1 VVEPGPGDDA
11 VGIVVLANDKGEG
24 FECVLGG
31 TGRMRG
37 FMLRD
42 RQSRVLWSDEW
53 APWQVYEPAI
63 IEIVVESGRLRCQ
76 LIHWDGTEL
85 VSQSEWVKID
95 SDSTNKPGHLGLMTE
110 GGIARFWGWEIADDP
125 LMAMTPNAPNKL
137 RLTGGA
143 DSMWVLNGGDWRW
156 SDRKRDAV
164 VQAATVERAWVYHKG
179 VTGKHRPFSCQ
190 VEVERGAGGAGMVFQ
205 GRGPDKPGLLAW
217 LGGRP
222 GEGSLMLYT
231 LKTDGFNAEWSSPG
245 GLWRFDIPY
254 ILVGQTKPGHAR
266 VQLLDGDGNTS
277 IVQSP
282 WIEVPAQVADQPG
295 MIGFHT
301 WRGSAIFSDFLEPN
315 VSNTSDQ
322 LEVKQAPTLSAWS
335 WERDPERGLT
345 FRGEQPG
352 ELLNRDVSGT
362 HGTWRCKITP
372 GPRSS
377 SADLLV
383 QTSPDYQDGFA
394 CRIETK
400 EAHWKA
406 RLIAL
411 PGRIL
416 WTSPPKPHEP
426 GTTYVVE
433 AVTTLDRIRMKVVSE
448 EGEVLADSDYVY
460 VSDRH
465 NERVGYIGARASG
478 DRCKFSDFSFEAE

>member
-1 VVEPGPGDDA
+1 MGTSLPMLFNGDPLLRRPTSSKEGWSIDMFLCLLSIGLNIALTTAGEQVDLSQWNRTAGDWQVIREHRPMLRQGARADRAVAVNEAVSGIRGAWRCVVEPGPGDDA

-266 VQLLDGDGNTS
+266 VQLEYRS
-277 IVQSP
+277 
-282 WIEVPAQVADQPG
+282 
-295 MIGFHT
+295 
-301 WRGSAIFSDFLEPN
+301 EP
-315 VSNTSDQ
+315 V
-322 LEVKQAPTLSAWS
+322 
-335 WERDPERGLT
+335 
-345 FRGEQPG
+345 
-352 ELLNRDVSGT
+352 
-362 HGTWRCKITP
+362 
-372 GPRSS
+372 
-377 SADLLV
+377 
-383 QTSPDYQDGFA
+383 
-394 CRIETK
+394 
-400 EAHWKA
+400 
-406 RLIAL
+406 
-411 PGRIL
+411 
-416 WTSPPKPHEP
+416 
-426 GTTYVVE
+426 
-433 AVTTLDRIRMKVVSE
+433 DR
-448 EGEVLADSDYVY
+448 
-460 VSDRH
+460 
-465 NERVGYIGARASG
+465 GARPSRRSAG
-478 DRCKFSDFSFEAE
+478 HDRVSHLARQCHI